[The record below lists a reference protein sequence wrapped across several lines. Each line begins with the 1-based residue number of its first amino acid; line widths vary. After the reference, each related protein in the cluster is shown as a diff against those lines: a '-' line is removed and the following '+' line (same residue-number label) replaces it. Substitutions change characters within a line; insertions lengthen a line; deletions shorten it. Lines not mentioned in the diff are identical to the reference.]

1 MSTFLTDSWSTI
13 SGLAAVAYGSPGRY
27 QDVANQ
33 VRSKSVLAFLGTTQ
47 PSDIVENVL
56 NPEHVL
62 VALQSEYEAG
72 EGFTRYVDSGSKTI
86 QAIASDL
93 YSKILQAY
101 NEFGTYESSLT
112 DSLEYVSN
120 GLGINN
126 QRVKDKLLATV
137 SDLELFSRMAAN
149 MPINKLDKLPS
160 GAKINLNDSVNLD
173 TDSNGVALTTG
184 YLTPSQYWN
193 GTAYPGAGSTAD
205 NLPNTFI
212 TSLTEGYKGYA
223 TLQPLDDLLRPGLAS
238 LVSLADINDLRNVS
252 RSVSGLGTIS
262 TAKDLTGLG
271 RFSIA
276 DEAMYNLD
284 LAEIIVERNGY
295 TVYDPLT
302 DSNGDF
308 IDPANVP
315 DYDGVNADS
324 GLPYSSRIRSS
335 TF

>member
-1 MSTFLTDSWSTI
+1 MSTYLTDSWSTI

-33 VRSKSVLAFLGTTQ
+33 VRSKSVLGFLGPTQ
-47 PSDIVENVL
+47 PSDIVGNVL
-56 NPEHVL
+56 NLDHITS
-62 VALQSEYEAG
+62 ALQSEYGAG
-72 EGFTRYVDSGSKTI
+72 EEFTRHVDSGSKTI
-86 QAIASDL
+86 QEIASDL
-93 YSKILQAY
+93 YGKILQAY

-112 DSLEYVSN
+112 DALEYVSD

-126 QRVKDKLLATV
+126 QRVKDNLLTTV
-137 SDLELFSRMAAN
+137 PDLELFSRMAAN
-149 MPINKLDKLPS
+149 MPTNKLDKLPA
-160 GAKINLNDSVNLD
+160 GTRIDLDDSVNLD
-173 TDSNGVALTTG
+173 TDHNGVALTTG
-184 YLTPSQYWN
+184 YLTPAQYWN
-193 GTAYPGAGSTAD
+193 EVAYPGVGSTSD
-205 NLPNTFI
+205 NLPNTFV

-223 TLQPLDDLLRPGLAS
+223 TLQPLDDLLRPGLAA
-238 LVSLADINDLRNVS
+238 LVSLADIKDLRNVS
-252 RSVSGLGTIS
+252 RSVSGLGTVS

-271 RFSIA
+271 RFSVA

-284 LAEIIVERNGY
+284 LADIVVERNGY

-315 DYDGVNADS
+315 DYDRANADS

>member
-1 MSTFLTDSWSTI
+1 ML
-13 SGLAAVAYGSPGRY
+13 G
-27 QDVANQ
+27 
-33 VRSKSVLAFLGTTQ
+33 FLGQTR
-47 PSDIVENVL
+47 PSDIVANVL
-56 NPEHVL
+56 NPEHIV

-72 EGFTRYVDSGSKTI
+72 EGFTRYVDSGSKTV
-86 QAIASDL
+86 QEIASDL
-93 YSKILQAY
+93 YGKILQAY

-112 DSLEYVSN
+112 DALEYVSS

-149 MPINKLDKLPS
+149 MSTNKLDKLPA
-160 GAKINLNDSVNLD
+160 GTRINLDDSVNLD
-173 TDSNGVALTTG
+173 TDQNGVALTTG

-193 GTAYPGAGSTAD
+193 GVAYPGVGNTAD
-205 NLPNTFI
+205 NLPNTFV
-212 TSLTEGYKGYA
+212 TSLTEGYKDYA
-223 TLQPLDDLLRPGLAS
+223 TLQPLDDLLRPGLAA

-262 TAKDLTGLG
+262 TVKDLTGLG

-276 DEAMYNLD
+276 DKAMYDLD

-308 IDPANVP
+308 INPANVP
-315 DYDGVNADS
+315 DYDGTNADS